1 MFSVQQQTAATN
13 IHRAFLEKRLRYA
26 ILKSQ
31 CQAGKTGAYH
41 ALINLMLNVEDG
53 ALERAYI
60 LCGSHE
66 TELRRQARKDAKK
79 HNPEAWAE
87 GKIEVLFRQDFED
100 ATMNIENAIIIVDES
115 HLDQGKGQQLDKF
128 LLRHGLSLDGNP
140 ATLIAKNTFIV
151 SVDATPYSELAALIH
166 KETPYEKHIEEL
178 QPGETYVG
186 IAHYHYTARL
196 HATFDIS
203 QNKKRF
209 VSLFPSDVSKY
220 ALLRLSSAQKGKP
233 NAQEVAV
240 EKLAQKKGWQ
250 VLYYTAAQ
258 TDIAMTRSEQRK
270 LAKEGM
276 EVPCLED
283 EPEVHTL
290 VVIRG
295 RLRAGKVVPKK
306 HIAFVWEGA
315 ANSKTDSLVQGLAGR
330 MCGYRQDPDAEE
342 DPMKLDSDNL
352 PHLFVPPSA
361 LERHEKKVVKS
372 SEIERAILTPDLLP
386 TKATN
391 LKVPH
396 IAAEAIRDGMR
407 VTQLTPLRIT
417 LAKSD
422 EDEFGC
428 YEYLSGLNRA
438 DLAEAC
444 HAILLEKMEDNRVF
458 QGYTEEQKAEIRSF
472 TDARVRR
479 FQEKEKEDGE
489 KYFSQLSYFKELLQ
503 AYENGT
509 TPAELITDCPEMTFC
524 VTYENY
530 AVPGANKNHLYVI
543 FYTRASSGPA
553 WVKNTHLLSR
563 ITKTN
568 GKSIFSFS
576 DRAADAPLAAAG
588 ATGFSEEKHLK
599 TPEDFERALFSYL
612 THWSTSDLTV
622 TREIKSAKDRFALD
636 KRKFHYKS
644 SKDNDVLRICAELSE
659 TFSVNM
665 KVKFA
670 RSSEGA
676 RGHFNVKSIS
686 W

>member
-1 MFSVQQQTAATN
+1 MFSVQQKTAATN
-13 IHRAFLEKRLRYA
+13 IRRTFLEKRLRYA

-41 ALINLMLNVEDG
+41 ALINMMLNAEDG

-66 TELRRQARKDAKK
+66 TELRRQAMKDAKK
-79 HNPEAWAE
+79 HNRDAWAE

-100 ATMNIENAIIIVDES
+100 ATMNIQNAIIIVDES

-140 ATLIAKNTFIV
+140 ATLIAKNAFIV
-151 SVDATPYSELAALIH
+151 SVDATPYSEIAALVH
-166 KETPYEKHIEEL
+166 KETPYEKHMEEL
-178 QPGETYVG
+178 QPGESYIG
-186 IAHYHYTARL
+186 IGHYHYSGLL
-196 HATFDIS
+196 HGTFDIS

-209 VSLFPSDVSKY
+209 ASLFPSHVSKY
-220 ALLRLSSAQKGKP
+220 ALLRISSAQKGKP

-250 VLYYTAAQ
+250 VLYYTADQ
-258 TDIAMTRSEQRK
+258 TDIAMTRSEQRN
-270 LAKEGM
+270 LAKKGK
-276 EVPCLED
+276 EVQCLED
-283 EPEVHTL
+283 APEVHTI
-290 VVIRG
+290 VIIRG

-342 DPMKLDSDNL
+342 DPTKLDGDNL

-391 LKVPH
+391 LRVPH
-396 IAAEAIRDGMR
+396 VDSVPSNGRTAC
-407 VTQLTPLRIT
+407 VPLRLVREESEEWVEEADGETGRDAASATATNI
-417 LAKSD
+417 L
-422 EDEFGC
+422 DEFK
-428 YEYLSGLNRA
+428 A
-438 DLAEAC
+438 K
-444 HAILLEKMEDNRVF
+444 LLTGINTSSA
-458 QGYTEEQKAEIRSF
+458 YTPEQKAEIQEMVESRTVFIRRITADKAESHKQALAHVINAYKTQTAAPNHVVKKHEGITF
-472 TDARVRR
+472 FVIGDGLSVAGAKARHV
-479 FQEKEKEDGE
+479 
-489 KYFSQLSYFKELLQ
+489 
-503 AYENGT
+503 
-509 TPAELITDCPEMTFC
+509 
-524 VTYENY
+524 Y
-530 AVPGANKNHLYVI
+530 AV
-543 FYTRASSGPA
+543 FYTKADASVG
-553 WVKNTHLLSR
+553 WIKTVNLKSR
-563 ITKTN
+563 VPETN

-576 DRAADAPLAAAG
+576 DRATDVPLAAAG

-599 TPEDFERALFSYL
+599 TPKDFEHALFSYL
-612 THWSTSDLTV
+612 THWSTSSLTV

-636 KRKFHYKS
+636 KCKFHYKS
-644 SKDNDVLRICAELSE
+644 SKDNDVLRICAGLSE

-670 RSSEGA
+670 RSSEGT